1 MQSMCLTTYHPVGI
15 IEPMSSI
22 TRPRQ
27 PDVTRQKVLDAA
39 FAEFYRHGF
48 QGGSLNRIVESAG
61 VTKGALFHHFAGKQ
75 ELGYAVVDEVVEPLL
90 MRRWLGGL
98 QGAPDPVAV
107 MQDAFLRYARE
118 DVDSGH
124 FVDGCPLNNL
134 AQEMSPLDEGFRG
147 RIDALYDRW
156 RTAFA
161 SALVEGMETGAV
173 RADAQPQGAAALL
186 VASQMGIWGTG
197 KSSRDAT
204 LMLQACEAVC
214 GYLEGLRA

>member
-1 MQSMCLTTYHPVGI
+1 
-15 IEPMSSI
+15 MSSI
-22 TRPRQ
+22 NRLRQ

-48 QGGSLNRIVESAG
+48 QGGSLNRIVKTAG

-75 ELGYAVVDEVVEPLL
+75 ELGYAVVDEVIEPLL

-98 QGAPDPVAV
+98 AGAADPISV
-107 MQDAFLRYARE
+107 MQDAFRTFVGQ

-134 AQEMSPLDEGFRG
+134 AQEMSPLDEGFRA
-147 RIDALYDRW
+147 RIDALYGRW
-156 RTAFA
+156 RTTFA
-161 SALVEGMETGAV
+161 AALREGMEAGAV
-173 RADAQPQGAAALL
+173 RPEASPEGAAALL

-197 KSSRDAT
+197 KSSRDAG

-214 GYLEGLRA
+214 GYLEGLRPAQGSTHGRPG